1 MRRMRYTMA
10 VRNPETLEVHALL
23 EGSVVPSWANGL
35 VADADTVDGPEPV
48 PATGTESTGVGES
61 DEPADVGGV
70 KPDKTWTGAAI
81 RAFAADHGIDLGEA
95 STKADMLA
103 AIEAV

>member
-10 VRNPETLEVHALL
+10 VRNAETLEVHALL
-23 EGSVVPSWANGL
+23 EGSAVPSWADGL

-48 PATGTESTGVGES
+48 PAEGGEAAPPTP
-61 DEPADVGGV
+61 EPTDVGGV
-70 KPDKTWTGAAI
+70 KPDKSWTGAAI
-81 RAFAADHGIDLGEA
+81 RAFAGDHGIDLGEA

>member
-35 VADADTVDGPEPV
+35 AADADTVDGPEPV
-48 PATGTESTGVGES
+48 PATGTESTDVGES

-70 KPDKTWTGAAI
+70 KPDKTWTGPAI

-103 AIEAV
+103 VIEAV

>member
-23 EGSVVPSWANGL
+23 EGSVVPSWADGL

-48 PATGTESTGVGES
+48 PATGAESTDTSEG
-61 DEPADVGGV
+61 DEPTDVGGV

-81 RAFAADHGIDLGEA
+81 RAFAGDHGIDLGEA

-103 AIEAV
+103 VIEAV

>member
-10 VRNPETLEVHALL
+10 VRNPETLEVRALL

-48 PATGTESTGVGES
+48 PATGTESTDVGES
-61 DEPADVGGV
+61 GEPADVGGV
-70 KPDKTWTGAAI
+70 KPDKTWTGPAI

-103 AIEAV
+103 VIEAV

>member
-23 EGSVVPSWANGL
+23 KGSTVPSWAEDI
-35 VADADTVDGPEPV
+35 VKDVDTIDGPEPV
-48 PATGTESTGVGES
+48 VSAPVEPATEAAPV
-61 DEPADVGGV
+61 DVGGV
-70 KPDKTWTGAAI
+70 KPDKSWTGAAI
-81 RAFAADHGIDLGEA
+81 REFAGDHGIDLGEA

-103 AIEAV
+103 VIEAA